1 VDVGFVLLRAGATV
15 VAVNRFL
22 ALAAGTLGASLVL
35 LVGAPLAHADE
46 VDDAVAAL
54 KTSPV
59 YVAPGVTT
67 PTIDQAAVSAA
78 IGSQPIKI
86 AVLPADDYGTPAKA
100 YSAAGKIGQA
110 IAPSS
115 PLTVA
120 VIAGRSFNAASSTYC
135 AGSASTVARDAV
147 EANKAVLQRTNDVT
161 STVQAFLTGLRS
173 RPVSGSSA
181 CQGSSAAGKSDIDKA
196 GSDGGSAWPWVLGLG
211 AVGVAG
217 VGGAGA
223 FAVSRRRRRL
233 KEMEGRRAE
242 VLSLYDRLGADVQ
255 NLHGGDDPVV
265 RQALADAA
273 ERYTATGSQLSQ
285 ADTHQEFD
293 VARRTALEGLQAAR
307 TARLKLGLDPG
318 PELPPIAPATGE
330 QLRAPA
336 EVQAGG
342 KSYQGYPEYTP
353 GAPYYYG
360 GGGGYPGGWYS
371 FPFWETVLLGSVLS
385 GGFGG
390 FGGGFG
396 GGGFDAGY
404 DRGYDAGRDD
414 NQDSGGGFDGGGG
427 DWGGGSGWTGG
438 GGDWGG
444 GGGFGGGGGDWGGG
458 GGGGDSGGGCW

>member
-1 VDVGFVLLRAGATV
+1 M
-15 VAVNRFL
+15 NRFL
-22 ALAAGTLGASLVL
+22 AVAAGTLGASLVML
-35 LVGAPLAHADE
+35 LGAPVAHADE
-46 VDDAVAAL
+46 VDDAVTAL
-54 KTSPV
+54 KTSSV

-67 PTIDQAAVSAA
+67 PKIDQAAVQAA

-86 AVLPADDYGTPAKA
+86 AVLSSDNYGSVSKAFDAAKQ
-100 YSAAGKIGQA
+100 IGGT
-110 IAPSS
+110 IAPNA
-115 PLTVA
+115 PLTVG
-120 VIAGRSFNAASSTYC
+120 VVAGRSFSAASSAYC
-135 AGSASTVARDAV
+135 SGSASTVAKDAID
-147 EANKAVLQRTNDVT
+147 ANRTTLQRTEDVT
-161 STVQAFLTGLRS
+161 STIQAFVTGLQS
-173 RPVSGSSA
+173 RPVSGSAS
-181 CQGSSAAGKSDIDKA
+181 CQGSSANGQSDIGA
-196 GSDGGSAWPWVLGLG
+196 ASSDSGSAWPWVLGLG

-223 FAVSRRRRRL
+223 YAVSRRRRRL
-233 KEMEGRRAE
+233 KELEGRRAE

-255 NLHGGDDPVV
+255 NLDGDDPVV

-273 ERYTATGSQLSQ
+273 ERYNATGSQLSQ

-330 QLRAPA
+330 QLRAPQ

-360 GGGGYPGGWYS
+360 GGAGYPGGWYS

-390 FGGGFG
+390 FGGGYG
-396 GGGFDAGY
+396 GGGFDSGY

-414 NQDSGGGFDGGGG
+414 NQDSGGGVDGGGG

-458 GGGGDSGGGCW
+458 GGDSGGGSW